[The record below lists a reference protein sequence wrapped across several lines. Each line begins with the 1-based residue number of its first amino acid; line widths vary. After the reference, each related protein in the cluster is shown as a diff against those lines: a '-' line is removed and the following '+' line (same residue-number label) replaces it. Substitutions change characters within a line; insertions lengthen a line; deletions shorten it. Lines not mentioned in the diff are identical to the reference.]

1 MKRKVL
7 AGLLSFAMVF
17 SLMPSTAVFAEED
30 VTNTSQIETQ
40 ADGQEETP
48 TETQTDNQEATQQ
61 EETKTSDSVTSLQNR
76 IASLPSVEEFQS
88 AEKSKQDEIYKEAQA
103 ISDEYDKLSE

>member
-30 VTNTSQIETQ
+30 VTNTSQIEAQ
-40 ADGQEETP
+40 ADGQEEIP
-48 TETQTDNQEATQQ
+48 VENETQQ
-61 EETKTSDSVTSLQNR
+61 EETKESDAVSALQGR
-76 IASLPSVEEFQS
+76 IASLPSVEEF
-88 AEKSKQDEIYKEAQA
+88 
-103 ISDEYDKLSE
+103 